1 MFSWHGWPLNTASLC
16 DWRRHK
22 RGKGPKRESGLGRV
36 GKDSLS
42 IYAYCPPPLPPPST
56 LPFLR
61 YQILEYV
68 WDLYETCNWD
78 ICTSIF
84 IRFAGFDAV
93 TLANNHLND
102 FGVKGANFTIEV
114 LKKTGVKYFGVTYG
128 KYDTSQ
134 VSITCS
140 DIRHWDKPKMLP
152 ISVKL
157 LRRLYLY
164 LEEIFCSVF
173 TTLCGLLVSQIF
185 VWGLRI
191 PLIIFFPDFFVFVPA
206 HWQLVFLD
214 RWWSLAIF
222 KWSSLLSFLAGTP
235 NLGGKRIKDWIPW
248 LLWQSFGERT
258 KLHWTKKAI

>member
-16 DWRRHK
+16 GWRRHK
-22 RGKGPKRESGLGRV
+22 SGKEPKRESGLGRV

-102 FGVKGANFTIEV
+102 FGEKGANFTFEV
-114 LKKTGVKYFGVTYG
+114 LKKTGVKYIGVTYG
-128 KYDTSQ
+128 EYDTSQ

-140 DIRHWDKPKMLP
+140 DIQHWHKPEMLP
-152 ISVKL
+152 IFCKTPSKTLFILGRDFLFCFHDSMWSTRLPNFCLEGLGSPCSPPPLPPDLCSAAYVLVYWKFP
-157 LRRLYLY
+157 LRTWLQNSSDFYTGSERAPA
-164 LEEIFCSVF
+164 SRQSK
-173 TTLCGLLVSQIF
+173 GLD
-185 VWGLRI
+185 WG
-191 PLIIFFPDFFVFVPA
+191 
-206 HWQLVFLD
+206 
-214 RWWSLAIF
+214 
-222 KWSSLLSFLAGTP
+222 
-235 NLGGKRIKDWIPW
+235 
-248 LLWQSFGERT
+248 
-258 KLHWTKKAI
+258 